1 MAANSLEA
9 GATVSRYS
17 IVGPIGSG
25 GMGEVYK
32 AQDPGLERMIALKIL
47 PPDLVRNDERRRRFI
62 QEARSASSLNHP
74 HIVTIHEIGEAVVA
88 GTDAPIHYIAMEL
101 VDGSTLTNTIHLEQT
116 DLRTLLGYMAQ
127 AADGLAKAHAA
138 NIVHRDLKPENI
150 MVTRDGFA
158 KVLDFGLAKLSVR
171 KSATESTADATAV
184 RDETREGAILG
195 TVAYMS
201 PEQVSGKVVD
211 HRSDIFSFGTILY
224 EIAARRRPFDAD
236 SDVDVMHKI
245 LHDKPVPVDEINPA
259 IPTEVRR
266 MIRRCLAKD
275 PERRYQSMKD
285 LAIELKEIV
294 DEFDELTTSSSSHGS
309 STHSDAVPLLPRRQP
324 WAWAGAGSLLVVA
337 LVIVG
342 MWQMS
347 RRTVADAPA
356 PAAGSLKLQ
365 RLTAS
370 GNVLNAAISP
380 DGRYVAHVARDSQGM
395 FSVKVRQVATGSEVE
410 IIEPSDRN
418 IFGLAFS
425 PDGNYIYYLRPDAPG
440 LTNRWLYVIPALGGT
455 PRKVLF
461 NADSA
466 PSFSPDGKQLVFERG
481 VPAQNVYHFVI
492 ANRDGS
498 GERVLA
504 SVPRFGTAMIVAPSW
519 SPDGKAIAGARLQP
533 PAGNFAKPIEIDVA
547 TGAIRDIGNVEWWW
561 IGTVSWM
568 PDGASLLMT
577 GMDKGNGRFQ
587 IWRQPFPD
595 GAPVQLTNDLNDYLD
610 LTKTADG
617 NTVAARHRE
626 VKGELR
632 LSAVDD
638 PTGGTRL
645 ETEHSSNIFGTHA
658 TSAGAVVYSRG
669 ENGKFD
675 VMILDTPA
683 SQPRALTTDGTSAD
697 ASISGDGKTI
707 VFGTFGAIPHI
718 WTIDAEGG
726 VARQVTRG
734 SGEYTPQLSPD
745 GKTLVYF
752 AENALWRIPL
762 AGGSAAKIVDRPSF
776 GGSVTISSDSSLI
789 AYVYWRPNG
798 EGLNV
803 RVEPLAGGAPL
814 LDVPWSGGQ
823 NFRWSPG
830 NDGFTYTKA
839 SGGATNIFLQRVAGG
854 TPEQLTKFRRGGIGS
869 YAWMPDGK
877 LLLVATETRSDV
889 VLITGLESPSM
900 KNEH

>member
-1 MAANSLEA
+1 MAAQSLEA

-74 HIVTIHEIGEAVVA
+74 HIVTIHEIGEAVVT
-88 GTDAPIHYIAMEL
+88 GSDAPIHYIAMEL
-101 VDGSTLTNTIHLEQT
+101 VDGATLTNRIHLEQT

-184 RDETREGAILG
+184 RDETREGAVLG

-245 LHDKPVPVDEINPA
+245 LHDKPIPVDEINPA
-259 IPTEVRR
+259 VPTEVRR

-285 LAIELKEIV
+285 LAIELREIV
-294 DEFDELTTSSSSHGS
+294 DEFDELPTSSPSNGT
-309 STHSDAVPLLPRRQP
+309 STQSVAVPPLPQRKP
-324 WAWAGAGSLLVVA
+324 WVWIVGGSLLVLA
-337 LVIVG
+337 IAIVG

-347 RRTVADAPA
+347 RRTGTNAPA
-356 PAAGSLKLQ
+356 PAAGSMKLQ
-365 RLTAS
+365 RLTAG

-395 FSVKVRQVATGSEVE
+395 YSLKVRQVATGSDVE
-410 IIEPSDRN
+410 IVEPSDRN

-425 PDGNYIYYLRPDAPG
+425 PDGNYVYYLRPDAAG
-440 LTNRWLYVIPALGGT
+440 QTNRWLYVIPALGGT
-455 PRKVLF
+455 PRKVIF
-461 NADSA
+461 NVDSA
-466 PSFSPDGKQLVFERG
+466 PSFSPDGKHLVFERG
-481 VPAQNVYHFVI
+481 VPEQNVYHFVVV
-492 ANRDGS
+492 NRDGS

-504 SVPRFGTAMIVAPSW
+504 SVPRFGIAMIVAPSW
-519 SPDGKAIAGARLQP
+519 SPDGKTIAGARLQP
-533 PAGNFAKPIEIDVA
+533 PAGNFAKPVAIDVA

-577 GMDKGNGRFQ
+577 GMEKGNGRFQ

-595 GAPVQLTNDLNDYLD
+595 GAPVQLTNDLNDYLEF
-610 LTKTADG
+610 TKTADG
-617 NTVAARHRE
+617 STLAARHRE

-632 LSAVDD
+632 LSSLDD
-638 PTGGTRL
+638 PTGGTRV
-645 ETEHSSNIFGTHA
+645 EAERSSNIFGIHA
-658 TSAGAVVYSRG
+658 TGSGSVVYSRG
-669 ENGKFD
+669 ENGRFD
-675 VMILDTPA
+675 VMMLDTPA
-683 SQPRALTTDGTSAD
+683 SQPRALTTDGMSAD
-697 ASISGDGKTI
+697 ASISSDGKTI
-707 VFGTFGAIPHI
+707 VFGTFGAISHI
-718 WTIDAEGG
+718 WTVDAEGG
-726 VARQVTRG
+726 AARQVTRG
-734 SGEYTPQLSPD
+734 SGEYSPQLSPD
-745 GKTLVYF
+745 GKTLVYI
-752 AENALWRIPL
+752 AENALWRMDL
-762 AGGSAAKIVDRPSF
+762 AGGSAVKIADRPNF
-776 GGSVTISSDSSLI
+776 GATISSDSSLI
-789 AYVYWRPNG
+789 AYVYWRSNG
-798 EGLNV
+798 QGLNV

-814 LDVPWSGGQ
+814 LDRPWTGGQ

-830 NDGFTYTKA
+830 NDGFTYTKGA
-839 SGGATNIFLQRVAGG
+839 GGATNIFLQRVGG
-854 TPEQLTKFRRGGIGS
+854 GEPEQLTKFRRGGIGS

-889 VLITGLESPSM
+889 VLITGLES
-900 KNEH
+900 HDF